1 MGKSTQKLGLYGPK
15 RGENGGSSKKW

>member
-15 RGENGGSSKKW
+15 RGKNGGSSKKW